1 MAPKKG
7 SVRKLTPSML
17 RMAVAVVIC
26 VIIRV
31 GLDVAAMAAV
41 RAEGGKG
48 GFLMLQIRSIK
59 WNIEIFYSKESEI

>member
-1 MAPKKG
+1 
-7 SVRKLTPSML
+7 
-17 RMAVAVVIC
+17 
-26 VIIRV
+26 
-31 GLDVAAMAAV
+31 MAAV